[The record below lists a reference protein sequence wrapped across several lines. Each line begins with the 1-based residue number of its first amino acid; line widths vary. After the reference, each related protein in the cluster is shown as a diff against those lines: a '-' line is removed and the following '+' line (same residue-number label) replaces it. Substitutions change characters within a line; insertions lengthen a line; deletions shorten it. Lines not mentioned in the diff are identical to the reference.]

1 MHNKDVT
8 NLAFCG
14 IATGGDSIPPSLAE
28 RLRKAGI
35 RHYDE
40 LIHDQPKEWLLK
52 NFKAEG
58 AAPAYP
64 VNVSRLMRNLVWQMK
79 ERVAAGE
86 KEFNEL
92 VRTYWYMY
100 VKSTLTRA
108 DALSHQT
115 DQYKQLTENIVAMV
129 KDFTLMSYKD
139 IGFRDENEANKKIGV
154 NANIIPFSE
163 KLGHFGYL
171 TDLHKQYNVSAI
183 ALVGQPSVMNTEY
196 FVDDLKKAKSGP
208 ELADRPRIFAMPE
221 AAAGSSKLNLKRSF
235 YLYSI
240 VDYDPS
246 GWIIRDAF
254 LNNLRHYKIK
264 NTKVY
269 DLINP
274 DMLTPEEIM
283 LARYPI
289 RAGADMEA
297 KNKKWLADVEARHY
311 KNQKYLVEEKNGKV
325 KLYGLEAESIATA
338 RITEKLKE
346 VMLPVI
352 GGNEEALKIYEM
364 KNLNQAIKDLI
375 IFKLTHPEMEATHGR

>member
-1 MHNKDVT
+1 M
-8 NLAFCG
+8 
-14 IATGGDSIPPSLAE
+14 PPSLAE

-40 LIHDQPKEWLLK
+40 LIHDQKKDWLVK

-79 ERVAAGE
+79 ERVSSGE
-86 KEFNEL
+86 KPFNEL

-100 VKSTLTRA
+100 IKSTLARA
-108 DALSHQT
+108 GALSAET

-139 IGFRDENEANKKIGV
+139 IGFRDENAANKRIGV
-154 NANIIPFSE
+154 NTNIIPFSE
-163 KLGHFGYL
+163 KLGHFNYL
-171 TDLHKQYNVSAI
+171 ADLNKQYNVSAI
-183 ALVGQPSVMNTEY
+183 ALGGQPSVMNVEY
-196 FVDDLKKAKSGP
+196 FVDELKKAKSP
-208 ELADRPRIFAMPE
+208 ELVDRPKVFAMPE
-221 AAAGSSKLNLKRSF
+221 AAGAKFNLKRSF

-254 LNNLRHYKIK
+254 INNLRHYKIK

-297 KNKKWLADVEARHY
+297 KNKKWLAEVEARHY
-311 KNQKYLVEEKNGKV
+311 KNQKYLVETLPSGKK
-325 KLYGLEAESIATA
+325 KLYGLEAEAISTA
-338 RITEKLKE
+338 RITERLKE

-352 GGNEEALKIYEM
+352 GGNEAALKIYEM

-375 IFKLTHPEMEATHGR
+375 IFKLTHPETEATHGR

>member
-1 MHNKDVT
+1 MTK
-8 NLAFCG
+8 
-14 IATGGDSIPPSLAE
+14 SLGE

-40 LIHDQPKEWLLK
+40 LIHDQDKDWLVK
-52 NFKAEG
+52 NFKPDG
-58 AAPAYP
+58 ASLYP

-79 ERVAAGE
+79 ERIAAGE
-86 KEFNEL
+86 KEFHEL
-92 VRTYWYMY
+92 IRTYWYMY
-100 VKSTLTRA
+100 IKSTLARA
-108 DALSHQT
+108 DSLSKDT
-115 DQYKQLTENIVAMV
+115 DQYKKLTENIADMV
-129 KDFTLMSYKD
+129 RVFQLMTYKD
-139 IGFRDENEANKKIGV
+139 IGFRDENEANKKVGV
-154 NANIIPFSE
+154 NANFIPFSE

-171 TDLHKQYNVSAI
+171 TELQQQHNVSVI
-183 ALVGQPSVMNTEY
+183 ALGGQPSVMNVEY
-196 FVDDLKKAKSGP
+196 FVDDLKKVKSGQV
-208 ELADRPRIFAMPE
+208 LADRPMMLRLPAPAVKI
-221 AAAGSSKLNLKRSF
+221 NLRRSF

-254 LNNLRHYKIK
+254 IKNLNHYKIK

-274 DMLTPEEIM
+274 DMLTPDEIM

-297 KNKKWLADVEARHY
+297 KNKTSLADVSQRHY

-325 KLYGLEAESIATA
+325 TLYGLEAESISTA
-338 RITEKLKE
+338 KLTETLNE
-346 VMLPVI
+346 VMVPII

-364 KNLNQAIKDLI
+364 KNLNQAIKDLMV
-375 IFKLTHPEMEATHGR
+375 FKLTHPETETTNAR

>member
-1 MHNKDVT
+1 M
-8 NLAFCG
+8 
-14 IATGGDSIPPSLAE
+14 PPSLAE

-40 LIHDQPKEWLLK
+40 LIHDQKKDWLVK

-79 ERVAAGE
+79 ERVSSGE
-86 KEFNEL
+86 KPFNEL

-100 VKSTLTRA
+100 IKPTLARS
-108 DALSHQT
+108 DSLSAET

-139 IGFRDENEANKKIGV
+139 IGFRDENAANKRIGV
-154 NANIIPFSE
+154 NTNIIPFSE
-163 KLGHFGYL
+163 KLGHFNYL
-171 TDLHKQYNVSAI
+171 ADLNKQYNVSAI
-183 ALVGQPSVMNTEY
+183 ALGGQPSVMNIEY
-196 FVDDLKKAKSGP
+196 FVDDLKKAKSP
-208 ELADRPRIFAMPE
+208 ELVDRPKVFAMPE
-221 AAAGSSKLNLKRSF
+221 AAGAKFNLKRSF

-254 LNNLRHYKIK
+254 LDNLRHYKIK

-297 KNKKWLADVEARHY
+297 KNKKWLADIEARHY
-311 KNQKYLVEEKNGKV
+311 KNQKYLVEDLPGGKK
-325 KLYGLEAESIATA
+325 KLYGLEAEAIATA

-364 KNLNQAIKDLI
+364 KNLNQAIKDLM
-375 IFKLTHPEMEATHGR
+375 IFKLTHPETEKPHGR

>member
-1 MHNKDVT
+1 M
-8 NLAFCG
+8 
-14 IATGGDSIPPSLAE
+14 PPSLSE

-35 RHYDE
+35 RHYDV
-40 LIHDQPKEWLLK
+40 LIHDQDKDWLIT
-52 NFKAEG
+52 NFKPEG
-58 AAPAYP
+58 ASPYP

-79 ERVAAGE
+79 ERIAAGE
-86 KEFNEL
+86 KEFHEL

-100 VKSTLTRA
+100 VKSTLSRS
-108 DALSHQT
+108 DSLSAAT
-115 DQYKQLTENIVAMV
+115 DQYKQLTENITAIV
-129 KDFTLMSYKD
+129 KDFLLMAYKD

-154 NANIIPFSE
+154 NANVITFSE

-171 TDLHKQYNVSAI
+171 TDIQKQYNISAI
-183 ALVGQPSVMNTEY
+183 SLGGQPSVMNVEY
-196 FVDDLKKAKSGP
+196 FVDDLKKVKSGQV
-208 ELADRPRIFAMPE
+208 LADRPMMLRLPAPGAKID
-221 AAAGSSKLNLKRSF
+221 LRRSF
-235 YLYSI
+235 YLFSI

-254 LNNLRHYKIK
+254 INNLRHYKIK
-264 NTKVY
+264 NTKTY

-274 DMLTPEEIM
+274 DMLTPDEIM

-297 KNKKWLADVEARHY
+297 KNKKWLADVQQRHY

-338 RITEKLKE
+338 RLTEKLKE
-346 VMLPVI
+346 VMVPVI

-364 KNLNQAIKDLI
+364 KNLNQAIKDLM
-375 IFKLTHPEMEATHGR
+375 IFKLTHPETETTHGR

>member
-1 MHNKDVT
+1 M
-8 NLAFCG
+8 
-14 IATGGDSIPPSLAE
+14 PPTLAE

-35 RHYDE
+35 HHYDV

-58 AAPAYP
+58 SSPAYP

-79 ERVAAGE
+79 ERVASGE
-86 KEFNEL
+86 KPFNEL

-100 VKSTLTRA
+100 IKSTLARA
-108 DALSHQT
+108 GALSQAT

-129 KDFTLMSYKD
+129 KDFTLMTYKS
-139 IGFRDENEANKKIGV
+139 IGFRDENAANKRIGV

-163 KLGHFGYL
+163 KLGHFNYL
-171 TDLHKQYNVSAI
+171 TELNKQYNVSAI
-183 ALVGQPSVMNTEY
+183 ALGGQPSVMNIEY
-196 FVDDLKKAKSGP
+196 FVDDIKKAKSAP
-208 ELADRPRIFAMPE
+208 QLVDRPKIFAMPE
-221 AAAGSSKLNLKRSF
+221 AAGSKFNLKRSF

-240 VDYDPS
+240 VDFDPS

-254 LNNLRHYKIK
+254 LNNLAHYKIK
-264 NTKVY
+264 NVKVH

-283 LARYPI
+283 LARYPV

-297 KNKKWLADVEARHY
+297 KNKKWLAAVEARHY
-311 KNQKYLVEEKNGKV
+311 KNQKYLVEDLPNGKK
-325 KLYGLEAESIATA
+325 KLYGLEAEAISTA

-352 GGNEEALKIYEM
+352 GGNEAALKIYEM

-375 IFKLTHPEMEATHGR
+375 IFKLTHPEMEAAHGR

>member
-1 MHNKDVT
+1 M
-8 NLAFCG
+8 
-14 IATGGDSIPPSLAE
+14 PPSLSE

-35 RHYDE
+35 RHYDV
-40 LIHDQPKEWLLK
+40 LIHDQDKDWLIT
-52 NFKAEG
+52 NFKPEG
-58 AAPAYP
+58 ANPYP

-79 ERVAAGE
+79 ERIAAGE
-86 KEFNEL
+86 KEFHEL

-100 VKSTLTRA
+100 VKSTLSRS
-108 DALSHQT
+108 DSLSAAT
-115 DQYKQLTENIVAMV
+115 DQYKQLTENITAIV
-129 KDFTLMSYKD
+129 KDFLLMAYKD

-154 NANIIPFSE
+154 NANVITFSE

-171 TDLHKQYNVSAI
+171 TELQQQHNVSVI
-183 ALVGQPSVMNTEY
+183 ALGGQPSVMNVEY
-196 FVDDLKKAKSGP
+196 FVDDLKKVKSGQV
-208 ELADRPRIFAMPE
+208 LADRPMMLRLPAP
-221 AAAGSSKLNLKRSF
+221 AAKINLRRSF

-254 LNNLRHYKIK
+254 IKNLNHYKIK

-274 DMLTPEEIM
+274 DMLTEEQIK

-297 KNKKWLADVEARHY
+297 KNKKWLADVQQRHY

-338 RITEKLKE
+338 RLTEKLKE
-346 VMLPVI
+346 VMVPVI

-364 KNLNQAIKDLI
+364 KNLNQAIKDLM
-375 IFKLTHPEMEATHGR
+375 IFKLTHPETEKPHGR

>member
-1 MHNKDVT
+1 M
-8 NLAFCG
+8 
-14 IATGGDSIPPSLAE
+14 PPSLAE

-40 LIHDQPKEWLLK
+40 LIHDQKKDWLVK

-79 ERVAAGE
+79 ERVSSGE
-86 KEFNEL
+86 KPFNEL

-100 VKSTLTRA
+100 IKPTLARS
-108 DALSHQT
+108 DSLSAET

-139 IGFRDENEANKKIGV
+139 IGFRDENAANKRIGV
-154 NANIIPFSE
+154 NTNIIPFSE
-163 KLGHFGYL
+163 KLGHFNYL
-171 TDLHKQYNVSAI
+171 ADLNKQYNVSAI
-183 ALVGQPSVMNTEY
+183 ALGGQPSVMNVEY
-196 FVDDLKKAKSGP
+196 FVDDLKKAKSP
-208 ELADRPRIFAMPE
+208 ELVDRPKIFAMPE
-221 AAAGSSKLNLKRSF
+221 AAGSKFNLKRSF

-254 LNNLRHYKIK
+254 LDNLRHYKIK

-311 KNQKYLVEEKNGKV
+311 KNQKYLVEDLPSGKK
-325 KLYGLEAESIATA
+325 KLYGLEAEAIATA

-364 KNLNQAIKDLI
+364 KNLNQAIKDLM
-375 IFKLTHPEMEATHGR
+375 IFKLTHPETEKPHGR

>member
-1 MHNKDVT
+1 M
-8 NLAFCG
+8 
-14 IATGGDSIPPSLAE
+14 PPSLAE

-40 LIHDQPKEWLLK
+40 LIHDQKKDWLVK

-79 ERVAAGE
+79 ERVSSGE
-86 KEFNEL
+86 KPFNEL

-100 VKSTLTRA
+100 IKSTLARA
-108 DALSHQT
+108 GALSAET

-129 KDFTLMSYKD
+129 KDFTLMTYKS
-139 IGFRDENEANKKIGV
+139 IGFRDENEANKRIGI

-163 KLGHFGYL
+163 KLGHFNYL
-171 TDLHKQYNVSAI
+171 ADLNKQYNVSAI
-183 ALVGQPSVMNTEY
+183 ALGGQPSVMNIEY
-196 FVDDLKKAKSGP
+196 FVDDLKKAKSP
-208 ELADRPRIFAMPE
+208 ELVDRPKVFAMPE
-221 AAAGSSKLNLKRSF
+221 AAGSKFNLKRSF

-240 VDYDPS
+240 VDFDPS

-254 LNNLRHYKIK
+254 LDNLRHYKIK
-264 NTKVY
+264 NTKTY

-283 LARYPI
+283 LARYPV

-297 KNKKWLADVEARHY
+297 KNKKWLADIEARHY
-311 KNQKYLVEEKNGKV
+311 KNQKYLVEDLPGGKK
-325 KLYGLEAESIATA
+325 KLYGLESEAIATA

-375 IFKLTHPEMEATHGR
+375 IFKLTHPETEAAHAR

>member
-1 MHNKDVT
+1 MQ
-8 NLAFCG
+8 
-14 IATGGDSIPPSLAE
+14 SSLAE

-35 RHYDE
+35 RHYNE
-40 LIHDQPKEWLLK
+40 LIHDQKKDWLVK

-58 AAPAYP
+58 SAPTYP

-79 ERVAAGE
+79 ERVAGGE
-86 KEFNEL
+86 KEFHEL

-100 VKSTLTRA
+100 VKSTLARA
-108 DALSHQT
+108 GALSAKT
-115 DQYKQLTENIVAMV
+115 DQYKQLTENIVTMV
-129 KDFTLMSYKD
+129 KDFTLMTYKS
-139 IGFRDENEANKKIGV
+139 IGFRDENEANKRIGV

-163 KLGHFGYL
+163 KLGHFNYL
-171 TDLHKQYNVSAI
+171 SDLNKQYNVSAI
-183 ALVGQPSVMNTEY
+183 ALGGQPSVMNIEY
-196 FVDDLKKAKSGP
+196 FVDDIKKAKSAP
-208 ELADRPRIFAMPE
+208 QLVDRPKIFAMPE
-221 AAAGSSKLNLKRSF
+221 AAGAKFNLKRSF

-240 VDYDPS
+240 VDFDPS

-254 LNNLRHYKIK
+254 INNLAHYKIK
-264 NTKVY
+264 NVKVH

-297 KNKKWLADVEARHY
+297 KNKKWLADVEQRHY

-325 KLYGLEAESIATA
+325 KLYGLEAEAIATA

-364 KNLNQAIKDLI
+364 KNLNQAIKDLM
-375 IFKLTHPEMEATHGR
+375 IFKLTHPDTEATHAR

>member
-1 MHNKDVT
+1 MTK
-8 NLAFCG
+8 
-14 IATGGDSIPPSLAE
+14 SLGE

-35 RHYDE
+35 RHYDV
-40 LIHDQPKEWLLK
+40 LIHDQDKDWLIK

-58 AAPAYP
+58 AAPKYP

-79 ERVAAGE
+79 ERIAAGE
-86 KEFNEL
+86 KEFHEL
-92 VRTYWYMY
+92 IRTYWYMY
-100 VKSTLTRA
+100 IKSTLARA
-108 DALSHQT
+108 DSLSKDT
-115 DQYKQLTENIVAMV
+115 DQYKKLTENIADMV
-129 KDFTLMSYKD
+129 RVFQLMTYKD
-139 IGFRDENEANKKIGV
+139 IGFRDENEANMKVGV
-154 NANIIPFSE
+154 NANFIPFSE

-171 TDLHKQYNVSAI
+171 TELQQQHNVSVI
-183 ALVGQPSVMNTEY
+183 ALGGQPSVMNVEY
-196 FVDDLKKAKSGP
+196 FVDDLKKVKSGQV
-208 ELADRPRIFAMPE
+208 LADRPMMLRLPAP
-221 AAAGSSKLNLKRSF
+221 AAKINLRRSF

-254 LNNLRHYKIK
+254 IRNLNHYKIK

-274 DMLTPEEIM
+274 DMLTVEQIM

-297 KNKKWLADVEARHY
+297 KNKKWLADVSARHY

-325 KLYGLEAESIATA
+325 KLYGLEAESISTA
-338 RITEKLKE
+338 RLTEKLKE
-346 VMLPVI
+346 VMVPVI

-364 KNLNQAIKDLI
+364 KNLNQAIKDLM
-375 IFKLTHPEMEATHGR
+375 IFKLTHPETETTNAR

>member
-1 MHNKDVT
+1 MTKS
-8 NLAFCG
+8 L
-14 IATGGDSIPPSLAE
+14 GD

-35 RHYDE
+35 RHYDV
-40 LIHDQPKEWLLK
+40 LIHDQAKDWLIK

-58 AAPAYP
+58 TAPAYP

-92 VRTYWYMY
+92 IRTYWYMY
-100 VKSTLTRA
+100 VKSTLARA
-108 DALSHQT
+108 GALSAAT
-115 DQYKQLTENIVAMV
+115 DQYKQLTENIADMV
-129 KDFTLMSYKD
+129 RVFRLMTYKD
-139 IGFRDENEANKKIGV
+139 IGFRDENEVNKKVGV
-154 NANIIPFSE
+154 NANFIPFSE

-171 TDLHKQYNVSAI
+171 TELQRQHNVSVI
-183 ALVGQPSVMNTEY
+183 ALGGQPSVMNVEY
-196 FVDDLKKAKSGP
+196 FVDDLKKAKSAP
-208 ELADRPRIFAMPE
+208 ELADRPRLFSLP
-221 AAAGSSKLNLKRSF
+221 AAAGSAKFNLRRSF

-254 LNNLRHYKIK
+254 INNLRHYKIK

-274 DMLTPEEIM
+274 DMLSVEEIM

-297 KNKKWLADVEARHY
+297 KNKKWLADISARHY
-311 KNQKYLVEEKNGKV
+311 KNQKYLVEDLPNGKV

-338 RITEKLKE
+338 RLTATLEK
-346 VMLPVI
+346 VMVPII

-364 KNLNQAIKDLI
+364 KNLNQAIKDLM
-375 IFKLTHPEMEATHGR
+375 IFKLTHPETETAHAR

>member
-1 MHNKDVT
+1 M
-8 NLAFCG
+8 
-14 IATGGDSIPPSLAE
+14 PPSLSE

-35 RHYDE
+35 RHYDV
-40 LIHDQPKEWLLK
+40 LIHDQDKDWLIT
-52 NFKAEG
+52 NFKPEG
-58 AAPAYP
+58 ASPYP

-79 ERVAAGE
+79 ERVSSGE
-86 KEFNEL
+86 KPFHEL

-100 VKSTLTRA
+100 VKSTLARS
-108 DALSHQT
+108 DSLSAAT
-115 DQYKQLTENIVAMV
+115 DQYKQLTENITAMV
-129 KDFTLMSYKD
+129 KDFQLMAYKD

-154 NANIIPFSE
+154 NANVITFSE

-171 TDLHKQYNVSAI
+171 TDIQKQYNISAI
-183 ALVGQPSVMNTEY
+183 SLGGQPSVMNVEY
-196 FVDDLKKAKSGP
+196 FVDDLKKVKSGQV
-208 ELADRPRIFAMPE
+208 LADRPMMLRLPARGAKID
-221 AAAGSSKLNLKRSF
+221 LRRSF

-254 LNNLRHYKIK
+254 INNLRHYKIK
-264 NTKVY
+264 NTKTY

-297 KNKKWLADVEARHY
+297 KNKKWLADVTARHY

-338 RITEKLKE
+338 RLTEKLKE
-346 VMLPVI
+346 VMVPVI

-364 KNLNQAIKDLI
+364 KNLNQAIKDLM
-375 IFKLTHPEMEATHGR
+375 IFKLTHPETETTHGR

>member
-1 MHNKDVT
+1 M
-8 NLAFCG
+8 
-14 IATGGDSIPPSLAE
+14 PPSLAE

-40 LIHDQPKEWLLK
+40 KIHDQKNAGFVN

-79 ERVAAGE
+79 ERVSSGE
-86 KEFNEL
+86 KPFNEL

-100 VKSTLTRA
+100 IKPTLARS
-108 DALSHQT
+108 DSLSAET

-139 IGFRDENEANKKIGV
+139 IGFRDENAANKRIGG
-154 NANIIPFSE
+154 NTNTNPFSE
-163 KLGHFGYL
+163 KLGHFNYL
-171 TDLHKQYNVSAI
+171 ADLNKQYNVSAI
-183 ALVGQPSVMNTEY
+183 ALGGQPSVMNVEY
-196 FVDDLKKAKSGP
+196 FVDDLKKAKSP
-208 ELADRPRIFAMPE
+208 ELVDRPKVFAMP
-221 AAAGSSKLNLKRSF
+221 AAAGAKFNLKRSF

-254 LNNLRHYKIK
+254 LDNLRHYKIK

-297 KNKKWLADVEARHY
+297 KNKKWLADVGQRHY
-311 KNQKYLVEEKNGKV
+311 KNQKYLVEEKKGKG
-325 KLYGLEAESIATA
+325 KLYGLEAEAIATD

-346 VMLPVI
+346 VMLPV
-352 GGNEEALKIYEM
+352 
-364 KNLNQAIKDLI
+364 
-375 IFKLTHPEMEATHGR
+375 